1 MQLEKWGVDLNALK
15 AKAIKRVFR
24 AWVEDWE
31 KESIKHNDV
40 VAEVKLLEKYKG
52 LAFWDPNDQ
61 TTYTIDSE
69 NMQWFRSSKKRGI
82 DGGWYVLAMNDDD
95 EQESFMIEDELCKQI
110 ADTPQNGDIEIIKKA
125 EDEEEGKEEE

>member
-1 MQLEKWGVDLNALK
+1 MEKWGVDLNALK

-69 NMQWFRSSKKRGI
+69 NMQWFRSSKKRVLMV
-82 DGGWYVLAMNDDD
+82 GGTFWQRMMMM
-95 EQESFMIEDELCKQI
+95 SRSRS
-110 ADTPQNGDIEIIKKA
+110 
-125 EDEEEGKEEE
+125 

>member
-52 LAFWDPNDQ
+52 LAFWDPNDK
-61 TTYTIDSE
+61 TTYTIDQRTCSG
-69 NMQWFRSSKKRGI
+69 SDPVIG
-82 DGGWYVLAMNDDD
+82 
-95 EQESFMIEDELCKQI
+95 
-110 ADTPQNGDIEIIKKA
+110 
-125 EDEEEGKEEE
+125 EGY